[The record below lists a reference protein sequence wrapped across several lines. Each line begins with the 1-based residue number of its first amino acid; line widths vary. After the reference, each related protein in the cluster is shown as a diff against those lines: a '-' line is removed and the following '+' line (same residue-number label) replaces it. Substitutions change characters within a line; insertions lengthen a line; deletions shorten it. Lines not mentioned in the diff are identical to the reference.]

1 MMQNMMQPKGSGP
14 SGSSIPLNYSIVIGH
29 KGEGAWRP
37 PFYTCRNMKLL
48 RNHSPLSV
56 FSLAMVALM
65 CVLPFLVPHHRNPL
79 TTFYGEWL
87 AVALG
92 LAAAALLLRR
102 ASWQPFRFPVV
113 ALMPLGL
120 MAVLGIQVAT
130 GLAVYWQQHF
140 LVGLYLLWAALMV
153 VLGAELRREFGLQKI
168 VPVLAW
174 AMLGGGLACAAI
186 VGVQISGI
194 DLMPYIVPRESGYGA
209 NLKQINHLADYIGLG
224 LASLLYLGAVSRL
237 KTGWVVLLA
246 LVLLFPLALTGQ
258 RMGWIYIVMLSVGF
272 WWAGR
277 NSARQSWR
285 ALWLIPAFMAMQAII
300 PLLPID
306 GAPAMATQKAVQGLQ
321 GPSIRL
327 QFIREAW
334 EIFLA
339 HPWLGAGWGQFGWQD
354 FMLAEKYPAHASWTS
369 HAHNLIMQL
378 LAETGIFG
386 TLVLLAGAAYWLRG
400 LRRNSPAPAHW
411 WLYAGIGVLGVHA
424 LLEYPLWYAYF
435 LGMVALLAGL
445 AEENTL
451 QLKLDLGPV
460 LAGAFVVFG
469 VFNLGNL
476 GAHYLKLENWFTR
489 GMTGRIT
496 AAEFDDMLDDMG
508 TMRRKTLLT
517 PYIDL
522 IVARVLPDTPQFIND
537 KRIINQQ
544 VMHYRPGDAETY
556 NQAKLLALSGKH
568 PEAQQQLRRAMIRHP
583 GYADRFA
590 TQLLKPSNAA
600 TLPLVMTIVRH
611 NRQIYGYDKAG
622 K

>member
-1 MMQNMMQPKGSGP
+1 
-14 SGSSIPLNYSIVIGH
+14 
-29 KGEGAWRP
+29 
-37 PFYTCRNMKLL
+37 
-48 RNHSPLSV
+48 
-56 FSLAMVALM
+56 M

-102 ASWQPFRFPVV
+102 ASWQPFRFPMV

-120 MAVLGIQVAT
+120 MVVLGIQVAT

-168 VPVLAW
+168 VPMLAW
-174 AMLGGGLACAAI
+174 AILGGGLACAAI
-186 VGVQISGI
+186 VGVQMSGI

-237 KTGWVVLLA
+237 KTGWVLLLA

-258 RMGWIYIVMLSVGF
+258 RMGWIYVVMLSVGF
-272 WWAGR
+272 WWVGR

-285 ALWLIPAFMAMQAII
+285 VLWLIPAFMAMQAVI

-306 GAPAMATQKAVQGLQ
+306 GAPAMATQKVVQGLQ

-354 FMLAEKYPAHASWTS
+354 FMLAEKYPDHTGWTS
-369 HAHNLIMQL
+369 HAHNIVLQFM
-378 LAETGIFG
+378 AETGFVG
-386 TLVLLAGAAYWLRG
+386 TLILLAGAGVMLRS
-400 LRRNSPAPAHW
+400 LCRTSPTSEHW
-411 WLYAGIGVLGVHA
+411 WFYAVLGILAIHT

-435 LGMVALLAGL
+435 LGLAALMLGFND
-445 AEENTL
+445 EYHW
-451 QLKLDLGPV
+451 QLRLDLGPV
-460 LAGAFVVFG
+460 MAGAMMIFG
-469 VFNLGNL
+469 VISLGNL
-476 GAHYLKLENWFTR
+476 GTNYYKLENWFR
-489 GMTGRIT
+489 LGITGHVTHADLPR
-496 AAEFDDMLDDMG
+496 MLDDMT
-508 TMRRKTLLT
+508 TMRRKSLLT
-517 PYIDL
+517 PMIDL
-522 IVARVLPDTPQFIND
+522 VILRTLPDSDIFIAD
-537 KRIINQQ
+537 KLNISE
-544 VMHYRPGDAETY
+544 VVTSYRPGEIEIY
-556 NQAKLLALSGKH
+556 NHALALALNGH
-568 PEAQQQLRRAMIRHP
+568 ATAAAVQLRRA
-583 GYADRFA
+583 
-590 TQLLKPSNAA
+590 
-600 TLPLVMTIVRH
+600 IVRH
-611 NRQIYGYDKAG
+611 PDYTNRFGIQWLRLKHPKARPLVEMVVRHNLETLHRKNGG
-622 K
+622 KLPASIREPLSYQ